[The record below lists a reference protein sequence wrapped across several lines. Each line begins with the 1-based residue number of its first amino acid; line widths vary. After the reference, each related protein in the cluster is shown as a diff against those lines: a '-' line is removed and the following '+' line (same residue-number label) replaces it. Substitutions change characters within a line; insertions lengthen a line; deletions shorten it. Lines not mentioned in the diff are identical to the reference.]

1 MCVCLCVRQKAS
13 HEPTN
18 RTEIGLVLY
27 SSCMKVLFIIADIW
41 EKDNTNNIAQQ
52 IFCFF
57 KHSLRVFI
65 DFSMSF
71 AHFFPSFR
79 AHWDLVII
87 VTCFFSFSSLY
98 KSDNEHENPN
108 IPFEDSV
115 ALVQWL
121 GIRFPSYRNDYD
133 PKEDEIKKQ
142 KCLCVCVC
150 LLQIHTYK
158 FKIWMPER
166 QAGHWRRKKPLKQT
180 NIDLIWL
187 TALQIYR
194 IYWMRVCLSKII

>member
-1 MCVCLCVRQKAS
+1 MPSVGEKQHPHKHTEHTLSGTKGEYSNEKFLSIFCEMIRWYVLCVCVCLCVRQKAS

-87 VTCFFSFSSLY
+87 VTCFFPSPHCINRITSTKIQTYHSRIQLPW
-98 KSDNEHENPN
+98 SNG
-108 IPFEDSV
+108 SV
-115 ALVQWL
+115 F
-121 GIRFPSYRNDYD
+121 GFPAT
-133 PKEDEIKKQ
+133 EMIT
-142 KCLCVCVC
+142 
-150 LLQIHTYK
+150 I
-158 FKIWMPER
+158 
-166 QAGHWRRKKPLKQT
+166 RKK
-180 NIDLIWL
+180 
-187 TALQIYR
+187 
-194 IYWMRVCLSKII
+194 MR